1 MKRGHYPLTGVKV
14 AHIKY
19 LTGILGLSQT
29 QTAIMLELNV
39 GTVSHVVNGHRGHGI
54 PPEPPPGFDDQK

>member
-1 MKRGHYPLTGVKV
+1 MKRGHFPLTLKKV
-14 AHIKY
+14 AYIKY
-19 LTGILGLSQT
+19 LTGIVGLSQT

-39 GTVSHVVNGHRGHGI
+39 GTVNHVVHGHRGPGV